1 VSLRETDFLIKRRT
15 TKKTTIRKDAS
26 QTRHRL
32 VSVILIDWSCRERF
46 HALEWLNNQDASRDD
61 YEIIWVELF
70 DRTSPEVMEKAD
82 LVITCG
88 QTGLYHKHKGYNEG
102 LIHAKGKVITVCDS
116 DAVFPRDFISSII
129 AHFNLTSSQEGH
141 SLLLMHHEKRTT
153 ATYPEKL
160 ATMEDLG
167 NFPWAELSPN
177 VGACMSVLREDAIRF
192 GGFDEHGSFRGY
204 LCGPYDLGWRLVN
217 AGIKEVWNDEEVCL
231 WHFAHPGLPGYRGR
245 AFSWKLFREMI
256 RPHVDHHALRAVE
269 AFSSGRLLPLR
280 ENAVIHR
287 ERLERRRIGTSYEAR
302 YALLAGPKGFSIID
316 RLKLFLLLLIEPL
329 KALRSL
335 EGYIDPRL
343 YRKIEKTWYALQFKK
358 RT

>member
-1 VSLRETDFLIKRRT
+1 MMRDRLAGQATIMDRR
-15 TKKTTIRKDAS
+15 K
-26 QTRHRL
+26 QGVCL
-32 VSVILIDWSCRERF
+32 VSVILLDWSCRERF
-46 HALEWLNNQDASRDD
+46 HALDWLNAQDVPRHQ

-70 DRTSPEVMEKAD
+70 DRTVPEVMGKAD
-82 LVITCG
+82 VIITCG

-102 LIHAKGKVITVCDS
+102 LIYAKGRVITVCDS
-116 DAVFPRDFISSII
+116 DAVFPPNFISSII
-129 AHFNLTSSQEGH
+129 DQFSLNSSQEGRP
-141 SLLLMHHEKRTT
+141 LVLMHHERRSS
-153 ATYPEKL
+153 AIYPEGL
-160 ATMEDLG
+160 VSMDDL
-167 NFPWAELSPN
+167 NRYTWSELSPN
-177 VGACMSVLREDAIRF
+177 VGACMTVRRDDAIRF
-192 GGFDEHGSFRGY
+192 GGFDEHRSFRGY

-245 AFSWKLFREMI
+245 AFSWKLFGEMI

-269 AFSSGRLLPLR
+269 AFSSGRLLPLL
-280 ENAVIHR
+280 ENAVIHG
-287 ERLERRRIGTSYEAR
+287 ERLKRRRIGTSYEAR

-335 EGYIDPRL
+335 ERYVDPRL